1 MRSQV
6 VPSKISPYEKR
17 QDSAARLRE
26 ALDRLIE
33 GRASH
38 PAHQRGYRLTV
49 ASLARESGI
58 GRNAIYSNHRDL
70 LDALL
75 AAATSR
81 PPPLDKTSL
90 PN

>member
-1 MRSQV
+1 

-70 LDALL
+70 LDALASL
-75 AAATSR
+75 RRPSR